1 MLVPAGCSLMLVWLC
16 RTLIIDDGWQL
27 TEVDEE
33 WQAHDKQAH
42 RVRPTAA
49 QLAAVS
55 GMPGST
61 ATAPGGDVNALAHPE
76 AATEPRREE
85 RAQREAARAPQQARS
100 GPLSLLLGLLAVL
113 QGLLGLVEAWLM
125 NGLHLAAQSLTTVL
139 PGWGWAVV
147 GRLAAGPLRAPILR
161 LYASAGDHSRRLTS
175 VKANAKF
182 ASLGAGPDEPWEVGL
197 CQQGCSCHQLDLLSV
212 AQRLTSSGREHDS
225 LL

>member
-1 MLVPAGCSLMLVWLC
+1 MLGLPATLPKLLCVC

-55 GMPGST
+55 GRLGS
-61 ATAPGGDVNALAHPE
+61 AARAPGGDVNALAHPE
-76 AATEPRREE
+76 AATEPRQEE
-85 RAQREAARAPQQARS
+85 QAQREATQPPHQGRR
-100 GPLSLLLGLLAVL
+100 GPFAVLLGVLAVL
-113 QGLLGLVEAWLM
+113 RGLLGFVEAWLM
-125 NGLHLAAQSLTTVL
+125 NGLHQAAQSLTTVL
-139 PGWGWAVV
+139 PGWAWGLV
-147 GRLAAGPLRAPILR
+147 GRLAAGPLRKPILR

-182 ASLGAGPDEPWEVGL
+182 ASLSAGPDEPWEVGV
-197 CQQGCSCHQLDLLSV
+197 CQQGPPGSNQ
-212 AQRLTSSGREHDS
+212 
-225 LL
+225 

>member
-1 MLVPAGCSLMLVWLC
+1 MLGLATTSPMLSCLS

-55 GMPGST
+55 GRPGST
-61 ATAPGGDVNALAHPE
+61 VTAPGGDVNALAHPE

-85 RAQREAARAPQQARS
+85 QARQEAEQQPQQGAR
-100 GPLSLLLGLLAVL
+100 GPLAFLLGVLAVL
-113 QGLLGLVEAWLM
+113 CGLLGFVEAWLM
-125 NGLHLAAQSLTTVL
+125 NGLHQAAQSLTTVL
-139 PGWGWAVV
+139 PGWAWGLV
-147 GRLAAGPLRAPILR
+147 GRLAAGPLRKPILR

-175 VKANAKF
+175 VRANAKF
-182 ASLGAGPDEPWEVGL
+182 ASLSAGADEPWEV
-197 CQQGCSCHQLDLLSV
+197 
-212 AQRLTSSGREHDS
+212 SSGQWAAPVIS
-225 LL
+225 LIFCQERGA

>member
-1 MLVPAGCSLMLVWLC
+1 MLLC
-16 RTLIIDDGWQL
+16 MRRTLIIDDGWQL

-55 GMPGST
+55 ASPAS
-61 ATAPGGDVNALAHPE
+61 AAAALRGDVNALAHPE

-85 RAQREAARAPQQARS
+85 LAQQEATQQPQQGGR
-100 GPLSLLLGLLAVL
+100 GPLAFLLWVLAVL
-113 QGLLGLVEAWLM
+113 QGLLGFVEAWLM
-125 NGLHLAAQSLTTVL
+125 NGLHQASQILTTVL
-139 PGWGWAVV
+139 PWWAWVLV
-147 GRLAAGPLRAPILR
+147 GRLTAGPLRKPILR

-182 ASLGAGPDEPWEVGL
+182 ASLSAGPDEPWEVGL
-197 CQQGCSCHQLDLLSV
+197 GQQGCCCFCH
-212 AQRLTSSGREHDS
+212 
-225 LL
+225 